1 MSFSRLLLSALVLLP
16 LPAFA
21 DDALLLTLKDHQF
34 TPTELVVPADKQV
47 KITVRNED
55 GTPAE
60 FESKSLGREKVI
72 NGNSSAIIIIGPLK
86 AGSYAFVDE
95 FHEDVAKG
103 TIVAK

>member
-1 MSFSRLLLSALVLLP
+1 MSAFILFP

-21 DDALLLTLKDHQF
+21 GGELLLTLKDHAF
-34 TPTELVVPADKQV
+34 TPTELVVPADTQV
-47 KITVRNED
+47 KITVRND
-55 GTPAE
+55 DNTPAE

-72 NGNSSAIIIIGPLK
+72 NGNSSAILVIGPLK
-86 AGSYAFVDE
+86 AGNYDFVDE